1 VGIVD
6 IAASP
11 SRGPMARLP
20 ARTLVA
26 LTRRLEAERDR
37 WALWLPVALGGGIAV
52 YFDLPV
58 EPPLWVGGAIVS
70 AGFLLAWASTA
81 GLPVRPLALAV
92 IAIGAGFGVAAWRTA
107 HLSAPVLARSYGPA
121 VVEGRVVEVTLL
133 PDGRRLVLDDVVLRG
148 LRPDDT
154 PARVRISLNRGGGE
168 RLATGD
174 RISVIAALSPP
185 PGPAAP
191 GAFDFQ
197 RFAWFARI
205 GAVGYALGTP
215 TVIKTGQPSG
225 VIMWIDEL
233 RRRLS
238 ARLVAAL
245 PGDAGALAAALI
257 AGDQSG
263 ISKETMQ
270 AMRDSGLAHLLSIS
284 GLHIS
289 FAALLVMGLVRYGLA
304 AVPRLALRYPIKK
317 WAAVAGVLGALFYTL
332 LAGAPVP
339 AQRSFLMLAIV
350 LLAVLTDRTAL
361 TMRLVCWAAVVILL
375 VLPESLVGASFQLS
389 FAAVVALVAAWET
402 WRPWQVRRADQA
414 PTLFGRISGHLA
426 ASLFT
431 TLVASIATAGFSAY
445 HFNRL
450 SLVGVFA
457 NLVAVPLTGIWVM
470 PWGLMALLLLPFG
483 GEVVALV
490 PMGWG
495 IEAIMSVAREA
506 AAWPAAAAAT
516 QAMPGTSLW
525 LLTLGGLWLCLWRTS
540 WRWWGIVP
548 VSLALLLGP
557 LHDPPD
563 ILVSGDAR
571 LVGVRT
577 ADGGMLLS
585 SGRIERFTGD
595 SWIRRAGADQAGLWP
610 VGTESADGRLRCDAL
625 GCVYRRDGRRI
636 AIVSKVDALVDDCGA
651 VDMIL
656 ALVPVRRHCP
666 SVRQVVDRFDI
677 WRNGAHAIWLQDDGS
692 LRIES
697 TRQARGDR
705 PWVPRPETRPRLT
718 DTENDRRGP
727 SGRRDERPRQNQN
740 LR

>member
-1 VGIVD
+1 
-6 IAASP
+6 
-11 SRGPMARLP
+11 MAGLP
-20 ARTLVA
+20 ARA
-26 LTRRLEAERDR
+26 LAALRRRLEAERER
-37 WALWLPVALGGGIAV
+37 WILWLPVLLGSGIAL
-52 YFDLPV
+52 YFELPA
-58 EPPLWVGGAIVS
+58 EPPRWVGVAIV
-70 AGFLLAWASTA
+70 GLGVLLAWSAMA
-81 GLPVRPLALAV
+81 GVPVRPLALAV
-92 IAIGAGFGVAAWRTA
+92 IAFGAGFGVATWRTA
-107 HLSAPVLARSYGPA
+107 QMAAPVLARAYGPA
-121 VVEGRVVEVTLL
+121 AVEGRVVEVTLL
-133 PDGRRLVLDDVVLRG
+133 PGGRRLVLDDVVLRG
-148 LRPDDT
+148 LRREET
-154 PARVRISLNRGGGE
+154 PARVRVSLTRGGGE

-174 RISVIAALSPP
+174 RITLIAALSPP

-205 GAVGYALGTP
+205 GAVGYAVGRP
-215 TVIKTGQPSG
+215 TVIQAGQPSG
-225 VIMWIDEL
+225 IIMWIDEL

-238 ARLVAAL
+238 ARLVAVL
-245 PGDAGALAAALI
+245 PGDAGALAAALV

-263 ISKETMQ
+263 ISKDTMQ

-317 WAAVAGVLGALFYTL
+317 WAALAGVLGALFYTM

-375 VLPESLVGASFQLS
+375 LLPESLVGASFQLS
-389 FAAVVALVAAWET
+389 FAAVVALVAAWEA
-402 WRPWQVRRADQA
+402 WRPWQVRREAGQA
-414 PTLFGRISGHLA
+414 PTFMGRVGGYLS

-431 TLVASIATAGFSAY
+431 TLVASVATAGFSAY

-450 SLVGVFA
+450 SLVGILA
-457 NLVAVPLTGIWVM
+457 NLLAVPLTGIWVM
-470 PWGLMALLLLPFG
+470 PWGLAALLLLPFG
-483 GEVVALV
+483 GEALALV

-495 IEAIMSVAREA
+495 IDAIMWVAREA
-506 AAWPAAAAAT
+506 ASWPAAAT
-516 QAMPGTSLW
+516 MTPAMPGASLW

-540 WRWWGIVP
+540 WRWWGLAP
-548 VSLALLLGP
+548 VALAMALGP
-557 LHDPPD
+557 LHRPPD

-577 ADGGMLLS
+577 AHGGMLLS
-585 SGRIERFTGD
+585 SGRIERFTGE
-595 SWIRRAGADQAGLWP
+595 SWVRRAGVEQAGLWP

-625 GCVYRRDGRRI
+625 GCIYRRDGWRV
-636 AIVSKVDALVDDCGA
+636 AIVSKVDALVDDCDA

-656 ALVPVRRHCP
+656 SLVPVRRRCP
-666 SVRQVVDRFDI
+666 AVRQVVDRFDI
-677 WRNGAHAIWLQDDGS
+677 WRNGAHAVWLQDDGD
-692 LRIES
+692 LRIET
-697 TRQARGDR
+697 TRQARGER
-705 PWVPRPETRPRLT
+705 PWVPRPETRPRPA
-718 DTENDRRGP
+718 DAANDGRGSP
-727 SGRRDERPRQNQN
+727 GRREERPRRNQN

>member
-1 VGIVD
+1 MGSID
-6 IAASP
+6 IAAP
-11 SRGPMARLP
+11 SSGEAAAGLLRRAGVG
-20 ARTLVA
+20 LV
-26 LTRRLEAERDR
+26 RRLEAERDR
-37 WALWLPVALGGGIAV
+37 WALWLPVALGAGIAV
-52 YFDLPV
+52 YFELPV
-58 EPPLWVGGAIVS
+58 EPPLWVALVAIAAGLLLLGVS
-70 AGFLLAWASTA
+70 AA
-81 GLPVRPLALAV
+81 GLPVRSLAFAV
-92 IAIGAGFGVAAWRTA
+92 IAVGAGFGAATWRSDQVA
-107 HLSAPVLARSYGPA
+107 APVLARAYGPA
-121 VVEGRVVEVTLL
+121 AVEGRVVEVTLL
-133 PDGRRLVLDDVVLRG
+133 PEGRRLVLDQVVLRG
-148 LRPDDT
+148 LRPDAT
-154 PARVRISLNRGGGE
+154 PARVRISLKRGAGD

-174 RISVIAALSPP
+174 RISVVASLSPP

-197 RFAWFARI
+197 RFAWFARL
-205 GAVGYALGTP
+205 GAVGYATGTP
-215 TVIKTGQPSG
+215 NVIAAGQPSG
-225 VIMWIDEL
+225 IVMWIDEL

-263 ISKETMQ
+263 ISKDAMQ

-304 AVPRLALRYPIKK
+304 VFPPLALRFPIKK
-317 WAAVAGVLGALFYTL
+317 WAAAAGVLSALFYTL

-350 LLAVLTDRTAL
+350 LLAILTDRTAL
-361 TMRLVCWAAVVILL
+361 TMRLVCWAAIVILL

-389 FAAVVALVAAWET
+389 FAAVIALVAAWEA

-414 PTLFGRISGHLA
+414 PTLFRRISSHVG

-457 NLVAVPLTGIWVM
+457 NLIAVPLTGIWVM
-470 PWGLMALLLLPFG
+470 PWGLLALLLLPFG
-483 GEVVALV
+483 GEALALV

-495 IEAIMSVAREA
+495 IDAIIWVAREA
-506 AAWPAAAAAT
+506 ASWPAAATVTPAL
-516 QAMPGTSLW
+516 PGASLW
-525 LLTLGGLWLCLWRTS
+525 LLTLGGLWLCLWRTP
-540 WRWWGIVP
+540 WRWWGLAPAAI
-548 VSLALLLGP
+548 ALLLGP
-557 LHDPPD
+557 LQRPPD

-585 SGRIERFTGD
+585 SGRIERFTAD
-595 SWIRRAGADQAGLWP
+595 SWVRRAGAEQAGLWP
-610 VGTESADGRLRCDAL
+610 VGTESADGRLRCDVL
-625 GCVYRRDGRRI
+625 GCVYRRAGGRI

-651 VDMIL
+651 VDML
-656 ALVPVRRHCP
+656 LSLVPVRRRCP
-666 SVRQVVDRFDI
+666 AVRQVVDRFDI
-677 WRNGAHAIWLQDDGS
+677 WRNGAYAIWMDDAGGV
-692 LRIES
+692 RVEN

-705 PWVPRPETRPRLT
+705 PWVPKPETRPRA
-718 DTENDRRGP
+718 TETRSP
-727 SGRRDERPRQNQN
+727 
-740 LR
+740 